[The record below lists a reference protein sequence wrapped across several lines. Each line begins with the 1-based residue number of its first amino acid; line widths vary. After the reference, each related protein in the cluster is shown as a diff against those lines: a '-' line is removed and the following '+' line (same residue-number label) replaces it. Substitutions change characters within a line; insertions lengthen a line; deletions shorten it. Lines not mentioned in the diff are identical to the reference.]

1 MNNKVKKYL
10 VIGNPIEHSLS
21 PKLHNYW
28 IKKNNIDA
36 VYDKKKLDDVD
47 LKNIVSEIKEET
59 ISGIN
64 VTVPFKRSVIK
75 FIDELSPEASETQSV
90 NTIYLNNGKVIGHNT
105 DIEGFKLGLEH
116 CKYNVKDKKVFILG
130 AGGVVPSIIFSL
142 NKMNASKIIIS
153 NRTKKKAEDLKNSFK
168 DIDVVEWGEIPNFD
182 MIINATSIGL
192 KNEDGI
198 KFDYSAVGPDKFF
211 YDVIYNPKETIF
223 LKRAK
228 LFGNRTE
235 NGRMMFIYQA
245 LRSFNIWHKIK
256 PLIDENVI
264 KLLD

>member
-1 MNNKVKKYL
+1 MKKFF

-28 IKKNNIDA
+28 IKKNSIEA
-36 VYDKKKLDDVD
+36 VYDKKKINEED
-47 LKNIVSEIKEET
+47 LRNIIYEIKEKK

-64 VTVPFKRSVIK
+64 VTVPFKKAIIP
-75 FIDELSPEASETQSV
+75 FLEELTPEANETQSV
-90 NTIYLNNGKVIGHNT
+90 NMIYLNNEKTIGHNT
-105 DIEGFKLGLEH
+105 DIEGFELGIKH
-116 CKYNVKDKKVFILG
+116 CKFDVKDKKIFILG
-130 AGGVVPSIIFSL
+130 AGGVVPSMIYSL
-142 NKMNASKIIIS
+142 NKMKASKIIIS
-153 NRTKKKAEDLKNSFK
+153 NRTKKKADDLKNSFK
-168 DIDVVEWGEIPNFD
+168 YIDVIDWGDIPNFD

-198 KFDYSAVGPDKFF
+198 KFDYSAAGPDKFF

-235 NGRMMFIYQA
+235 NGKMMFIYQA
-245 LRSFNIWHKIK
+245 HRSFNIWHKIE
-256 PLIDENVI
+256 PIIDESVI

>member
-1 MNNKVKKYL
+1 MKKFF

-28 IKKNNIDA
+28 IKKNSIEA
-36 VYDKKKLDDVD
+36 VYDKKKINEED
-47 LKNIVSEIKEET
+47 LRNIIYEIKEKK

-64 VTVPFKRSVIK
+64 VTVPFKKAIIP
-75 FIDELSPEASETQSV
+75 FLEELTPEANETQSV
-90 NTIYLNNGKVIGHNT
+90 NMIYLNNEKTIGHNT
-105 DIEGFKLGLEH
+105 DIEGFELGIKH
-116 CKYNVKDKKVFILG
+116 CKFDVKDKKVFILG
-130 AGGVVPSIIFSL
+130 AGGVVPSIIYAL
-142 NKMNASKIIIS
+142 NKMKASKIIIS
-153 NRTKKKAEDLKNSFK
+153 NRTKKKTDDLKNSFK
-168 DIDVVEWGEIPNFD
+168 DIDVVDWGEIPNFD

-198 KFDYSAVGPDKFF
+198 KFDYSAAGPDKFF

-235 NGRMMFIYQA
+235 NGKMMFIYQA
-245 LRSFNIWHKIK
+245 HRSFNIWHKIE
-256 PLIDENVI
+256 PIIDESVI

>member
-1 MNNKVKKYL
+1 MKKFF

-28 IKKNNIDA
+28 IKKNSIEA
-36 VYDKKKLDDVD
+36 VYDKKKINEED
-47 LKNIVSEIKEET
+47 LRNIIYEIKEKK

-64 VTVPFKRSVIK
+64 VTVPFKKAIIP
-75 FIDELSPEASETQSV
+75 FLEELTPEANETQSV
-90 NTIYLNNGKVIGHNT
+90 NMIYLNNAKTIGHNT
-105 DIEGFKLGLEH
+105 DIEGFELGIKH
-116 CKYNVKDKKVFILG
+116 CKFDVKDKKVFILG
-130 AGGVVPSIIFSL
+130 AGGVVPSIIYAL
-142 NKMNASKIIIS
+142 NKMKASKIIIS
-153 NRTKKKAEDLKNSFK
+153 NRTKKKTDDLKNSFK
-168 DIDVVEWGEIPNFD
+168 DIDVVDWGEIPNFD

-198 KFDYSAVGPDKFF
+198 KFDYSAAGPDKFF
-211 YDVIYNPKETIF
+211 YDIIYNPKETIF

-235 NGRMMFIYQA
+235 NGKMMFIYQA
-245 LRSFNIWHKIK
+245 HRSFNIWHKIE
-256 PLIDENVI
+256 PIIDESVI

>member
-1 MNNKVKKYL
+1 MKKFF

-28 IKKNNIDA
+28 IKKNSIEA
-36 VYDKKKLDDVD
+36 VYDKKKINEED
-47 LKNIVSEIKEET
+47 LRNIIYEIKEKK

-64 VTVPFKRSVIK
+64 VTVPFKKAIIP
-75 FIDELSPEASETQSV
+75 FLEELTPEANETQSV
-90 NTIYLNNGKVIGHNT
+90 NMIYLNNEKTIGHNT
-105 DIEGFKLGLEH
+105 DIEGFELGIKH
-116 CKYNVKDKKVFILG
+116 CKFDVKDKKVFILG
-130 AGGVVPSIIFSL
+130 AGGVVPSIIYSL
-142 NKMNASKIIIS
+142 NKMKASKIIIS
-153 NRTKKKAEDLKNSFK
+153 NRTKKKTDDLKNSFK
-168 DIDVVEWGEIPNFD
+168 DIDVVDWGEIPNFD

-198 KFDYSAVGPDKFF
+198 KFDYSAAGPDKFF
-211 YDVIYNPKETIF
+211 YDIIYNPKETIF

-235 NGRMMFIYQA
+235 NGKMMFIYQA
-245 LRSFNIWHKIK
+245 HRSFNIWHKIE
-256 PLIDENVI
+256 PIIDESVI

>member
-1 MNNKVKKYL
+1 MKKFF

-28 IKKNNIDA
+28 IKKNSIEA
-36 VYDKKKLDDVD
+36 VYDKKKINEED
-47 LKNIVSEIKEET
+47 LRNIIYEIKEKK

-64 VTVPFKRSVIK
+64 VTVPFKKAIIP
-75 FIDELSPEASETQSV
+75 FLEELTPEANETQSV
-90 NTIYLNNGKVIGHNT
+90 NMIYLNNEKTIGHNT
-105 DIEGFKLGLEH
+105 DIEGFELGIKH
-116 CKYNVKDKKVFILG
+116 CKFDVKDKKVFILG
-130 AGGVVPSIIFSL
+130 AGGVVPSMIYSL
-142 NKMNASKIIIS
+142 NKMKVSKIIIS
-153 NRTKKKAEDLKNSFK
+153 NRTKKKADDLKNSFK
-168 DIDVVEWGEIPNFD
+168 YIDVVDWGEIPNFD

-198 KFDYSAVGPDKFF
+198 KFDYSAAGPDKFF

-235 NGRMMFIYQA
+235 NGKMMFIYQA
-245 LRSFNIWHKIK
+245 HRSFNIWHKIE
-256 PLIDENVI
+256 PIIDESVI

>member
-1 MNNKVKKYL
+1 MRKYL

-28 IKKNNIDA
+28 IKKNNINA
-36 VYDKKKLDDVD
+36 IYEKKQVNESDIESV
-47 LKNIVSEIKEET
+47 ISEIKNKK
-59 ISGIN
+59 INGIN
-64 VTVPFKRSVIK
+64 VTVPFKKSVIP
-75 FIDELSPEASETQSV
+75 FMDELSAEATESQSV
-90 NTIYLNNGKVIGHNT
+90 NTVYFQNGKVVGHNT
-105 DIEGFKLGLEH
+105 DISGFELGI
-116 CKYNVKDKKVFILG
+116 KYSKYDIKNKIVFILG
-130 AGGVVPSIIFSL
+130 AGGVVSSIIVAL
-142 NKMNASKIIIS
+142 KKMGAAKIIVS
-153 NRTKKKAEDLKNSFK
+153 NRTKSKAEDLIFFFSELEI
-168 DIDVVEWGEIPNFD
+168 IDWGETPNFD

-198 KFDYSAVGPDKFF
+198 KLDYSGVGTNKFF

-235 NGRMMFIYQA
+235 NGKMMFIYQA
-245 LRSFNIWHKIK
+245 HQAFCIWHKIL
-256 PLIDENVI
+256 PIIDDETI